1 MGRLKALFLDR
12 DGVINIDHGYVG
24 SIEDFQ
30 FVEGVLPMIR
40 LAQEAGYLPIIVTNQ
55 SGIGRGYYSRED
67 FEKVT
72 RFMIEKMREAGIEM
86 NREQVFFCP
95 HTPDEGCACRKP
107 RPGMLL
113 EAKERFGLDME
124 ASWMIGDK
132 AGDIEAARAA
142 GVGRRVLVQPNQA
155 LNWKE
160 LNGF

>member
-24 SIEDFQ
+24 RIEDFQ

-40 LAQEAGYLPIIVTNQ
+40 LAQEAGYLPIVVTNQ
-55 SGIGRGYYSRED
+55 SGIGRGYYTRED
-67 FEKVT
+67 FEAVT
-72 RFMIEKMREAGIEM
+72 RYMIEKMREAGIEIS
-86 NREQVFFCP
+86 REQVFFCP
-95 HTPDEGCACRKP
+95 HAPEEGCACRKP

-132 AGDIEAARAA
+132 ASDIEAARAA
-142 GVGRRVLVQPNQA
+142 GVGRRILIRPNQA
-155 LNWKE
+155 LRWKE